1 MLGKEDDSRP
11 LSPHLTIY
19 RPQFTS
25 VMSILHRITGVS
37 LGASVLL
44 IVGWFVALAL
54 GENYFNIFHLL
65 MGNWFIKLVLLLS
78 LWAFW
83 YHFFAGLRHLIW
95 DWGYGLEFRT
105 VKISALLVLFFS
117 TLCFFST
124 IFLVVRI

>member
-37 LGASVLL
+37 LGVSVLL

-54 GENYFNIFHLL
+54 GENYFNILHLI
-65 MGNWFIKLVLLLS
+65 MSNWFIKLVLLL
-78 LWAFW
+78 
-83 YHFFAGLRHLIW
+83 
-95 DWGYGLEFRT
+95 
-105 VKISALLVLFFS
+105 
-117 TLCFFST
+117 
-124 IFLVVRI
+124 